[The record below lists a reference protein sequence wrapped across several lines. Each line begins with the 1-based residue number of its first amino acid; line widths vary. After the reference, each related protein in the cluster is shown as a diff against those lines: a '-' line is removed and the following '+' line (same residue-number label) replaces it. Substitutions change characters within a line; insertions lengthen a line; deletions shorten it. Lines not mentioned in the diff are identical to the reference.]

1 MGIKSTFKMDKLAA
15 LIKKYGPFC
24 DVVIE
29 RLNYKLE
36 YIENL
41 IELEVIARNIEHSNF
56 NVYENILIKFNKIKE
71 FKFYESMGSTNH
83 ITVLDCN
90 ILRING
96 LYVFDFIPWGENLTD
111 LDDIR
116 KSNFYIIC
124 EDFEFTS
131 SPVVR
136 AVPNED

>member
-1 MGIKSTFKMDKLAA
+1 MDKTVLFK
-15 LIKKYGPFC
+15 KKYGSFC

-36 YIENL
+36 YIENFM
-41 IELEVIARNIEHSNF
+41 ELEVIARNIEYSNF
-56 NVYENILIKFNKIKE
+56 NVYENILIKFNKIKK
-71 FKFYESMGSTNH
+71 FKFYESMGATNH

-90 ILRING
+90 ILKISG

-111 LDDIR
+111 LDEIR

-136 AVPNED
+136 GVPSKD